1 MDRVVGLGSGFFALC
16 RGLERVASR
25 PHAAPLLPPLL
36 LSGRLRTPI
45 AVGLLI
51 LLPQRP
57 AHQPVV
63 QAGELVI
70 PLGHAGAELLQI
82 RAHLVRVRVR
92 VRISAGVRARV

>member
-45 AVGLLI
+45 AGGLLI

-70 PLGHAGAELLQI
+70 PLGHAELLQI